1 MFGIFRCTKRTSTS
15 RKRLYLSEN
24 LRFGAHPIQSL
35 VRKWK
40 LCKPSLTAHIKHR
53 WRMPHSPHLELHQAV
68 PLPPSPIQRHCR
80 PGVRQH
86 HHTDFNQEGK
96 RVQYYRTSHVK
107 ECLGSEGEPTALPR
121 KRSRHRGQYSG
132 SILTQRLLS
141 FYNMSFLVQKLL
153 VISFPTL
160 TQSM

>member
-1 MFGIFRCTKRTSTS
+1 MDIIVRDEEHECLGFSGAPKEHPPPERDCIFLKIYVLERT
-15 RKRLYLSEN
+15 
-24 LRFGAHPIQSL
+24 PIQSL

-53 WRMPHSPHLELHQAV
+53 WRMPHSPHLELHEAV

-141 FYNMSFLVQKLL
+141 FYNMSFLV
-153 VISFPTL
+153 
-160 TQSM
+160 

>member
-1 MFGIFRCTKRTSTS
+1 MDIIVSDEEHECLGFSGAPKEHPPPERDCIFLKIYAFWSAPQSSPWSGNGSSASLALPPTSNTGGGCHILHIWS
-15 RKRLYLSEN
+15 STRL
-24 LRFGAHPIQSL
+24 F
-35 VRKWK
+35 
-40 LCKPSLTAHIKHR
+40 
-53 WRMPHSPHLELHQAV
+53 
-68 PLPPSPIQRHCR
+68 PLPHSPIQRHCR

-96 RVQYYRTSHVK
+96 RVQYYRISHVK

-141 FYNMSFLVQKLL
+141 FYNMSFLV
-153 VISFPTL
+153 
-160 TQSM
+160 